1 MKIALD
7 AMGGD
12 HAPQVTVEGAIET
25 LKEHPD
31 IEIILVGDTSRIEKE
46 LQGKKRFPKDR
57 LHLRHAS
64 EVISMDESPSY
75 AFRRKKDSSI
85 KRAIELHKAGEAQ
98 AVVSAGHSGVA
109 MALALFI
116 LGKVPGVDRPAIAA
130 SLPTLKKPFILID
143 AGANVDC
150 KPSNILEFAY
160 MGTAYFRAVFGIENP
175 RVALLSIGEEDT
187 KGNELTKEAFKLLKA
202 SGLNFKGNIEGKD
215 LFIGDADVIVCDG
228 FIGNVV
234 LKLSEGLA
242 EVIMKMLKR
251 EISDI
256 STGRIAYLLMKPAL
270 RRFKKKTDY
279 AEYGGAPLLGIN
291 GTCIISH
298 GRSSAKAIKNALL
311 VAYNLAKTGL
321 HRTISEELSKLKET
335 ISPDLIV
342 PASTITYAATN
353 SISG

>member
-75 AFRRKKDSSI
+75 ALRRKKDSSI

-130 SLPTLKKPFILID
+130 SLPTLKKPFVLID

>member
-75 AFRRKKDSSI
+75 ALRRKKDSSI
-85 KRAIELHKAGEAQ
+85 KRAMELHKAGEAQ

-109 MALALFI
+109 MALALFV

-130 SLPTLKKPFILID
+130 SLPTLKKPFVLID

-335 ISPDLIV
+335 ISPDLII

>member
-31 IEIILVGDTSRIEKE
+31 IEIILVGDTLRIEKE
-46 LQGKKRFPKDR
+46 LEGKKRFPKDR

-75 AFRRKKDSSI
+75 ALRRKKDSSI
-85 KRAIELHKAGEAQ
+85 KRAIELHKGGEAQ

-109 MALALFI
+109 MASALFI

-130 SLPTLKKPFILID
+130 SLPTLKKPFVLID

-160 MGTAYFRAVFGIENP
+160 MGVAYYRSVFSIDNP

-187 KGNELTKEAFKLLKA
+187 KGNELTKDAFRLLKA

-215 LFIGDADVIVCDG
+215 LFIGEADVIVCDG
-228 FIGNVV
+228 FIGNIV

-298 GRSSAKAIKNALL
+298 GRSSAKAIKNAIL
-311 VAYNLAKTGL
+311 VASNLAKAGL
-321 HRTISEELSKLKET
+321 HRIISQELSSIKGTLKR
-335 ISPDLIV
+335 DLEIPTLNEV
-342 PASTITYAATN
+342 S
-353 SISG
+353 S